1 MTRSPFPRLAELP
14 RFPLAHLPTP
24 LEELQSLS
32 SLLEGPR
39 ILMKRDDQTGL
50 ALGGNKTRKLEFLL
64 GDARART
71 ADTIITAGAAQSNHC
86 RQTAAAA
93 RRAGLRCHLV
103 LGGSPDEAPQGN
115 LFLDQLLGATIHW
128 TPMERRGE
136 RMGELEEEL
145 ARRGH
150 RPYRIPYGGSNEV
163 GAVGYAVAV
172 QELTE
177 QLSSLGVLPDRIL
190 IASSSG
196 GTQAGLAVGARALG
210 LSAQLLGISIDKGE
224 RDPVPFE
231 EQLAELASA
240 TALRLGSPGGFA
252 PADFH
257 LRYDFLGGGYGVVGE
272 PEREAIRLLAETEAI
287 LLDPVYT
294 GRAMGGL
301 IALVRSGEITPRE
314 TILFWHTGG
323 APALFAYTE
332 ELHSGKD
339 AER

>member
-1 MTRSPFPRLAELP
+1 MNRSPFPLLAELP

-64 GDARART
+64 ADARARK
-71 ADTIITAGAAQSNHC
+71 ADTVITAGAAQSNHC

-103 LGGSPDEAPQGN
+103 LGGSPDEPPQGN
-115 LFLDQLLGATIHW
+115 LFLDQLLGATIDW

-136 RMGELEEEL
+136 RMVELEEEL
-145 ARRGH
+145 RRRGH
-150 RPYRIPYGGSNEV
+150 CPYLIPYGGSNEV

-177 QLSSLGVLPDRIL
+177 QLTRLGLLPDKIV

-224 RDPVPFE
+224 RDPVPYE
-231 EQLAELASA
+231 EQLAELANA
-240 TALRLGSPGGFA
+240 TALRLGSPGGFV

-257 LRYDFLGGGYGVVGE
+257 LRYDFLGGGYGVVGD

-294 GRAMGGL
+294 GRAMGAL

-332 ELHSGKD
+332 ELPSGKE